1 MEVNH
6 TLNSKWPFRPC
17 SDLEDAARPSA
28 NKMITREQA
37 RELVA
42 KQVCGRPDWL
52 PPDDEIIIIDEAT
65 IEKPWGWVFFF
76 SSKQWMETNDTK
88 YAIAGNAPI
97 IVEKETGRLIT
108 TGTARETEYYIEN
121 YERTGNPHG

>member
-1 MEVNH
+1 
-6 TLNSKWPFRPC
+6 
-17 SDLEDAARPSA
+17 
-28 NKMITREQA
+28 MITEEQA
-37 RELVA
+37 RELVS
-42 KQVCGRPDWL
+42 KQVCCRQDWL

-76 SSKQWMETNDTK
+76 SSKKWMETNDTK

-97 IVEKETGRLIT
+97 IVEKATGKLIT

>member
-1 MEVNH
+1 MAFQAM
-6 TLNSKWPFRPC
+6 FRLRGRCAP
-17 SDLEDAARPSA
+17 LGWLALPLAL
-28 NKMITREQA
+28 NKMITKEQA

-42 KQVCGRPDWL
+42 KQVCRRPDWL

-76 SSKQWMETNDTK
+76 SSKKWMETNDTK

-97 IVEKETGRLIT
+97 IVEKATGKLIT